1 VANTISTISFG
12 SFELD
17 LSRGE
22 LTRAGH
28 FVSLAPKPLA
38 LLLHLAANR
47 DRAVPKQELRRYV
60 WPDVFVSEAAL
71 ASALKDLRRALG
83 DDGAHQ
89 KVVRTLRRRG
99 YRFVAQPERPHTRE
113 PRSTETI
120 LCRLRLPREAYESAL
135 DVAAASQLP
144 LQQILLGAIREFV
157 DSQRPHGGLRQGTGA
172 TG

>member
-1 VANTISTISFG
+1 VIKTSHTISFG
-12 SFELD
+12 PFQLD

-22 LTRAGH
+22 LMRAGH

-47 DRAVPKQELRRYV
+47 DRAVPKQELRRHV

-99 YRFVAQPERPHTRE
+99 YRFVAETDRAPAKETR
-113 PRSTETI
+113 SKGTI
-120 LCRLRLPREAYESAL
+120 ECRLRLPREAYESAM
-135 DVAAASQLP
+135 DVAEASQLP

-157 DSQRPHGGLRQGTGA
+157 ESQRVHGGFRQGTSA